1 LRFEETA
8 ISAGVAIG
16 QHENAIAAIMNSAR
30 ITRGWRCVRLN
41 DLPDKQTVL
50 VDEAGIRQPAFE
62 IGVAFRNERGI
73 DLLTGSGRQSELL
86 EFINVAA

>member
-1 LRFEETA
+1 
-8 ISAGVAIG
+8 
-16 QHENAIAAIMNSAR
+16 M
-30 ITRGWRCVRLN
+30 RLN

-73 DLLTGSGRQSELL
+73 DLLTGSSRQSELL
-86 EFINVAA
+86 EFINVPA